1 MPIEIGEKFNIIYLC
16 IVQFSLI
23 LCLTGV
29 QMYIL
34 TPTIKLALSDV
45 VFLQDKSWRL
55 RGCYMSL
62 WRNKISLWVSNTKR
76 EVLYLQLIM

>member
-1 MPIEIGEKFNIIYLC
+1 MLLQLQVVFVKFRLYC

-23 LCLTGV
+23 LCFTGV

-55 RGCYMSL
+55 RGCYCCCPTQ
-62 WRNKISLWVSNTKR
+62 KEKFCISS
-76 EVLYLQLIM
+76 

>member
-1 MPIEIGEKFNIIYLC
+1 MLLQLQVVFVKFRLYC

-23 LCLTGV
+23 LCFIGV

-45 VFLQDKSWRL
+45 VFLRDESWRL
-55 RGCYMSL
+55 VIVVVQHKKRSF
-62 WRNKISLWVSNTKR
+62 VSPADC
-76 EVLYLQLIM
+76 VMLLVYIYFYF